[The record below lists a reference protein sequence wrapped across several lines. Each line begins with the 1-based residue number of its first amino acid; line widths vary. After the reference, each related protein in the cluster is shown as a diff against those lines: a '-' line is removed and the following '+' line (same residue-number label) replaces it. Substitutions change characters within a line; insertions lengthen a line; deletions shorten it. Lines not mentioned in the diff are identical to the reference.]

1 MLINH
6 IQIQSQFKKNNLGS
20 NFVTQIMIQST
31 NTKTDLKSYQTSMME
46 RFLQKK
52 KYRLKVANHFRNKTP
67 SYIFLSG
74 LQICLCDLLSVE
86 ILYRN
91 VGMSC

>member
-20 NFVTQIMIQST
+20 NFVTRIMIQST

-52 KYRLKVANHFRNKTP
+52 K
-67 SYIFLSG
+67 SIG
-74 LQICLCDLLSVE
+74 
-86 ILYRN
+86 
-91 VGMSC
+91 

>member
-31 NTKTDLKSYQTSMME
+31 NTKKDLKSYQTSMME

-52 KYRLKVANHFRNKTP
+52 KLEVK
-67 SYIFLSG
+67 
-74 LQICLCDLLSVE
+74 
-86 ILYRN
+86 
-91 VGMSC
+91 SC

>member
-46 RFLQKK
+46 HFLQKK
-52 KYRLKVANHFRNKTP
+52 KYRLKVNHFRNKTP

>member
-52 KYRLKVANHFRNKTP
+52 K
-67 SYIFLSG
+67 SIG
-74 LQICLCDLLSVE
+74 
-86 ILYRN
+86 
-91 VGMSC
+91 